1 MIKVAGHLALGCRN
15 LIGSRLLTGFRA
27 IMVLVMRTDHLLAEL
42 LFAEGGLLLA
52 AWLLLQLVLRVVV
65 FKLGRVTV
73 CNSGLRR
80 NLI

>member
-1 MIKVAGHLALGCRN
+1 
-15 LIGSRLLTGFRA
+15 
-27 IMVLVMRTDHLLAEL
+27 MVLVMRTDHLLAEL